1 MFWLQCQFTASSSA
15 PIRPLTFVVQLLSR
29 VWLCV
34 TPMDCSTP
42 GFILPH
48 CFPEFAQI
56 YVRWVMPSNCLTLC
70 CPLFFFSSIFPSI
83 GVFSSESVLHIR
95 WPRYWSFSFSI
106 SPSNEYP
113 ALIFRMDWLD
123 LLTVHGNL
131 KSLLQHHSS
140 KASVLWCSAF
150 FIVQLSHL
158 LTESFAFGCR

>member
-15 PIRPLTFVVQLLSR
+15 AIRPLTFVVQLLSR

-56 YVRWVMPSNCLTLC
+56 YVRWVMPSNCLTPC

-83 GVFSSESVLHIR
+83 EGFSNESAPCIR
-95 WPRYWSFSFSI
+95 WPKYWSFSFSV
-106 SPSNEYP
+106 SPSDEYSG
-113 ALIFRMDWLD
+113 LIFFRIDWFDFFVLQE
-123 LLTVHGNL
+123 TL
-131 KSLLQHHSS
+131 KFSLAPQFENINSLAHSFVF
-140 KASVLWCSAF
+140 KNFL
-150 FIVQLSHL
+150 I
-158 LTESFAFGCR
+158 EG

>member
-56 YVRWVMPSNCLTLC
+56 YVCWVMPSNCLTPC
-70 CPLFFFSSIFPSI
+70 CPLSFSLPSFPASGSFPVSQLFASGGQSI
-83 GVFSSESVLHIR
+83 GASALVSVLPMNIQGWFSLGLTGLIFLYFKR
-95 WPRYWSFSFSI
+95 LWSFLS
-106 SPSNEYP
+106 
-113 ALIFRMDWLD
+113 
-123 LLTVHGNL
+123 
-131 KSLLQHHSS
+131 HHSLKTS
-140 KASVLWCSAF
+140 ILWPSALF
-150 FIVQLSHL
+150 LKIF
-158 LTESFAFGCR
+158 